1 MILQKK
7 QDVKMSSAF
16 LCLCLLLPLQL
27 VARMKARVRN
37 SLGDQEMRVI
47 FHKLARHTG
56 LLSAVDL
63 IHASVV
69 QHFDNETE

>member
-16 LCLCLLLPLQL
+16 LCLCLLLPL